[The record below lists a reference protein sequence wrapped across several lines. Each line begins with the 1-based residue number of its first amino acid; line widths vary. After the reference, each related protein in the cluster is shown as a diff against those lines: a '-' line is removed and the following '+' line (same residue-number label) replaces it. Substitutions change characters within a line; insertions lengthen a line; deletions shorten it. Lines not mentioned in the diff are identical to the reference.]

1 MKKAGD
7 LKMNFDTRDSNTL
20 PTVMV
25 ATADGGIWGSL
36 NELLQSFSVRTR
48 WVSGV
53 EEASEVL
60 ARQDVSV
67 CLCGFWL
74 ADGTYRELVKRLKR
88 EAAEIPVIILCAPA
102 CPNEY
107 RDYLA
112 AMNIGAFDFLCHPY
126 RKLDLDRALRSGLA
140 AHFRSF
146 ERVARS
152 DDGHLNA
159 RPVEL
164 SGAAA
169 PGIDRA
175 AYGNGMQNAE
185 SGRSLA
191 ELRPDSVGKE

>member
-1 MKKAGD
+1 
-7 LKMNFDTRDSNTL
+7 MNIDTRNSNTL

-25 ATADGGIWGSL
+25 ATADGGIRGSL
-36 NELLQSFSVRTR
+36 NELLRSCSVQTR

-126 RKLDLDRALRSGLA
+126 RKIDLDRILRVSLV
-140 AHFRSF
+140 AHFRSQR
-146 ERVARS
+146 RVGLSEGGCLGARQDES
-152 DDGHLNA
+152 
-159 RPVEL
+159 
-164 SGAAA
+164 
-169 PGIDRA
+169 RA
-175 AYGNGMQNAE
+175 EASQ
-185 SGRSLA
+185 
-191 ELRPDSVGKE
+191 